1 MKKWILLLL
10 FSSSAAMADIN
21 IKADIS
27 PDIVR
32 PGDPL
37 EYEVTIVASG
47 KDSADDV
54 AIPKFPGFQELG
66 QSPSTS
72 HVVSFVNGHMQSQTT
87 KRIVVSLQ
95 AEKEGTFTIPAT
107 TVTSGGKT
115 YRSEPITVK
124 VDRKAMPQAQPRG
137 GGPTTDP
144 FDDPFSQDE
153 DMARAHQ
160 MAQHGDQSPLVQS
173 HGHPHLPRRVP

>member
-1 MKKWILLLL
+1 
-10 FSSSAAMADIN
+10 
-21 IKADIS
+21 
-27 PDIVR
+27 
-32 PGDPL
+32 
-37 EYEVTIVASG
+37 VTIVASG

-107 TVTSGGKT
+107 TTPAT
-115 YRSEPITVK
+115 TTTEEN
-124 VDRKAMPQAQPRG
+124 QAEQ
-137 GGPTTDP
+137 
-144 FDDPFSQDE
+144 
-153 DMARAHQ
+153 
-160 MAQHGDQSPLVQS
+160 
-173 HGHPHLPRRVP
+173 